1 MIKLFIDISIQI
13 CFFKDYLVI
22 QPSIKDFINNTI
34 RNIYYAILYAMYN
47 KQNTNIISNIE

>member
-34 RNIYYAILYAMYN
+34 RNIYYAMYN